1 MAVDAVLFDLD
12 GTLLDTHDALLA
24 SFRHATRTVLGP
36 AAEELTEEQLMAKV
50 GQPLDTQMW
59 DFTDDQEIHDRLLE
73 EYRAHNV
80 QVHDSLVK
88 VFPGI
93 PELLETLRAAG
104 VPMGVVT
111 SKRHDMA
118 MRGLNLF
125 GLADYLA
132 FLVGSDD
139 FPEHKPSPG
148 PVVYGCELAGLAPE
162 RVLYVGDSPFDMM
175 AGNGA
180 GCSTA
185 AVTWGMFP
193 ECVLRA
199 ENPTYVCD
207 APAQIAELAGA

>member
-1 MAVDAVLFDLD
+1 MAVEAVLFDLD

-24 SFRHATRTVLGP
+24 SFRHATREVLGP
-36 AAEELTEEQLMAKV
+36 AADGLTEDQLMAKV

-59 DFTDDQEIHDRLLE
+59 DFTDDQQTHDRLLE
-73 EYRAHNV
+73 VYREHNN

-93 PELLETLRAAG
+93 PELLDALRAAG

-118 MRGLNLF
+118 LRGLNLF
-125 GLADYLA
+125 GLADC
-132 FLVGSDD
+132 FDFVVGSDD

-148 PVVYGCELAGLAPE
+148 PVAYGCKLLGLAPKT
-162 RVLYVGDSPFDMM
+162 VLYVGDSPFDMM

-180 GCSTA
+180 GCPTA

-193 ECVLRA
+193 EDVLRA
-199 ENPTYVCD
+199 ETPTYVCSD
-207 APAQIAELAGA
+207 PAQLAQIAGV